1 MVKVKEDPILFA
13 RLMAGDVSAIPGMM
27 AKVGFE
33 LPRAQFAGQPGPVE
47 FDPYNPNFNMGDYLQ
62 QFTQTD
68 YQRDIN
74 SIIPPVQQ
82 RSASS
87 NEQVVD
93 TPDPTADELF
103 DKINMGDVDVK
114 TGGVQG
120 FLDRLMNSNTV
131 KAFSDASNFA
141 VQAADNINDYYED
154 KAIDEA
160 KIDLRNSVV
169 ADNIYGTKTDPFN
182 KRGTFDINTGL
193 MGSEGDRT
201 TGLYLKQGGEKLPA
215 GVDNPGFRALPSSA
229 QQNILQNMAYGGPKG
244 EEAYLARRDA
254 AIKASMREGMKMGGE
269 KNIVNVDSDTL
280 AKLIAAGAD
289 IEML

>member
-1 MVKVKEDPILFA
+1 MCI
-13 RLMAGDVSAIPGMM
+13 
-27 AKVGFE
+27 
-33 LPRAQFAGQPGPVE
+33 
-47 FDPYNPNFNMGDYLQ
+47 
-62 QFTQTD
+62 
-68 YQRDIN
+68 RD
-74 SIIPPVQQ
+74 
-82 RSASS
+82 R
-87 NEQVVD
+87 
-93 TPDPTADELF
+93 
-103 DKINMGDVDVK
+103 DVK